1 MRTKVFEIT
10 IDDVTVKATLRA
22 ATNGDNMRRHMLA
35 AQSQS
40 TELKDYADQVVA
52 NLIFPRCVACVV
64 DGFIT
69 IAGETKPISDLT
81 NVEFVNLPAEI
92 GEAWLTAALELNPTW
107 NIQPVAESP
116 SAEKKD

>member
-1 MRTKVFEIT
+1 MRTKEFEIT

-35 AQSQS
+35 AQAA
-40 TELKDYADQVVA
+40 TAKFDDYADQVVA
-52 NLIFPRCVACVV
+52 DLIFPRCVACVMS
-64 DGFIT
+64 GEIT
-69 IAGETKPISDLT
+69 IAGETKLVMDLT
-81 NVEFVNLPAEI
+81 NVEFVNLPSEI

-116 SAEKKD
+116 SAKKKD